1 MHTMK
6 FADILPSRRS
16 YNMMEERANH
26 VLSKFRYK
34 YPDQI
39 DIEEICAYYKIKI
52 KPSPQPDLTYSV
64 CTGFRRGFIFIP
76 KGIDYVNFK
85 QLAGE
90 EFGHLYLH
98 TISQL
103 QTTKSLLAWQERQAK
118 NFSAYLYMP
127 MQMLKE
133 VVISYDQPVD
143 ISMLADEFLVSE
155 EFVYYR
161 LSLIFPEK
169 ADALARSKG
178 GFGYIKWLE

>member
-1 MHTMK
+1 MK
-6 FADILPSRRS
+6 FAEVLPPHFKTS
-16 YNMMEERANH
+16 MTEERANH
-26 VLSKFRYK
+26 VLNKFNYK

-64 CTGFRRGFIFIP
+64 CTGFRRGFIYIP
-76 KGIDYVNFK
+76 KGLDYIRFK
-85 QLAGE
+85 ELAGE
-90 EFGHLYLH
+90 EFAHLFLH
-98 TISQL
+98 TISQM
-103 QTTKSLLAWQERQAK
+103 QTTKEIHAHQERQAK

-127 MQMLKE
+127 MKMLQE

-143 ISMLADEFLVSE
+143 ISLLADEFLVSE

-169 ADALARSKG
+169 ADAIARSKG
-178 GFGYIKWLE
+178 GFGYIKWLEI